1 MFKGLKTQRFKMVIP
16 RTMGLREEKEV
27 VLYMEFLYIGRH
39 CYVLHDDSK
48 IFPNCF
54 YLLKKNL
61 ENKQR

>member
-1 MFKGLKTQRFKMVIP
+1 MVIP

-54 YLLKKNL
+54 YLLKKNIG
-61 ENKQR
+61 NKQR